1 MFTSKGNKGYLSIY
15 VDKYSSDGNQRSKR
29 WHVNYEPPEWGMVRT
44 TSYQDRQQAITAAR
58 KVAKDLVMDYEA
70 IVAIYIYK
78 PKTKKFV
85 LLSSYDLEHVKGKN
99 KKIHVCGRWVYLNR
113 KTIEDYHKREA
124 HYMQLCSQRQKNMRE
139 AERLIKNLDQNL
151 FSMDTSDPEQI
162 SHGLTNLHLKLS
174 AALDALSFENEE
186 FYFLESGEEII

>member
-85 LLSSYDLEHVKGKN
+85 LLSSYDLEKVRGKN
-99 KKIHVCGRWVYLNR
+99 KKIHVGGRWVYLNKR
-113 KTIEDYHKREA
+113 TLEDYHKRE
-124 HYMQLCSQRQKNMRE
+124 MECRDLCYQREQQIRE
-139 AERLIKNLDQNL
+139 AERLIKNLDQSL
-151 FSMDTSDPEQI
+151 FSIDTSDPEQI

-174 AALDALSFENEE
+174 SALDALS
-186 FYFLESGEEII
+186 LTDDVDLSKRR